1 MTAAEVLDTIYSRM
15 RQGDWDG
22 VQAML
27 TDDFKVLEP
36 ESLPF
41 GGVWEGKD
49 ALQRLFPAVMQCFE
63 DPAPVTKEVIG
74 GKQWASMIVDFT
86 VTSKKTGE
94 RFTMTV
100 SEVGRIQGEKL
111 AELQIHYFDT
121 AAMLAQIPNEMLGDR
136 V

>member
-1 MTAAEVLDTIYSRM
+1 MSMSAAEVLETVYANM
-15 RQGDWDG
+15 RQGDWDA

-27 TDDFKVLEP
+27 TDDFKVVEP

-41 GGVWEGKD
+41 GGIWEGKD

-63 DPAPVTKEVIG
+63 KPAPVTKEVIG
-74 GKQWASMIVDFT
+74 GVEWASCIVDFT
-86 VTSKKTGE
+86 VRSKKTGN

-100 SEVGRIQGEKL
+100 SEVGRIVDGKL

-121 AAMLAQIPNEMLGDR
+121 AAMLAEIPDEFLK
-136 V
+136 

>member
-1 MTAAEVLDTIYSRM
+1 MTMTAAEVLDTVYSRM
-15 RQGDWDG
+15 RQGDWAG
-22 VQAML
+22 VHEML
-27 TDDFKVLEP
+27 ADDFKVLEP

-74 GKQWASMIVDFT
+74 GKEWAACIVDFT
-86 VTSKKTGE
+86 VTSKKTGK

-100 SEVGRIQGEKL
+100 SEVGRIEDQKL

-121 AAMLAQIPNEMLGDR
+121 ATLIKEIPEEFFK
-136 V
+136 

>member
-1 MTAAEVLDTIYSRM
+1 MTMTAVDVLDTVYARM
-15 RQGDWDG
+15 RSGDWDG
-22 VQAML
+22 VKDLL

-49 ALQRLFPAVMQCFE
+49 ALQRLFPAVMKCF
-63 DPAPVTKEVIG
+63 DNPAPVTKEVIG
-74 GKQWASMIVDFT
+74 GKEWAACIVDFT
-86 VTSKKTGE
+86 VTSKKSGD

-100 SEVGRIQGEKL
+100 SEVGKVRDGLL

-121 AAMLAQIPNEMLGDR
+121 AAMLNEIPDELLK
-136 V
+136 